1 MGGPRGSNITLYSR
15 LEVRGRMS
23 SRSEALGEELP
34 LGLEM
39 GEGGER
45 TREDGL
51 RKDAGR
57 G

>member
-51 RKDAGR
+51 KKDEGN